1 VGAPLFVVD
10 AFTESA
16 FGGNPAAVC
25 LLESPAEPEW
35 MQSVAAEMNL
45 SETAFVTPAGA
56 EFGLRWFTPT
66 TEVPLC
72 GHATLA
78 SAHVLW
84 DGWVPVDVSA
94 RFQTASGLLTCTRA
108 GDLIEMDLPGDTPEP
123 LDDTAALTDALGID
137 VLEAATSRV
146 GKVLVLTDA
155 ATVRAF
161 EPDLAAI
168 AGLDA
173 TGVIVTAAAAP
184 DDDGIDFVSRYF
196 APGVGIDEDP
206 VTGAAHCVLAPFWA
220 ARLGRTELVGFQ
232 ASKRG
237 GTVRVRVDGDRVVL
251 GGHAVTVSRGEL
263 LA

>member
-1 VGAPLFVVD
+1 MGAPLFVVD
-10 AFTESA
+10 AFTEAA

-25 LLESPAEPEW
+25 LLDGPAEPEW
-35 MQSVAAEMNL
+35 MQAVATEMNL

-56 EFGLRWFTPT
+56 EFGLRWFTPSV
-66 TEVPLC
+66 EVPLC

-84 DGWVPVDVSA
+84 DGWLPVDVPA

-108 GDLIEMDLPGDTPEP
+108 GNLIEMDLPGAPTEPVEVTP
-123 LDDTAALTDALGID
+123 ALSGALGIE

-146 GKVLVLTDA
+146 GKLLALTDA
-155 ATVRAF
+155 SAVRAL

-173 TGVIVTAAAAP
+173 TGVIVTAAGDVA
-184 DDDGIDFVSRYF
+184 GVDFVSRYF

-232 ASKRG
+232 ASARG
-237 GTVRVRVDGDRVVL
+237 GTVRCRVDGDRVTL
-251 GGHAVTVSRGEL
+251 GGHAVTVTRGEL